1 MPAPGWRRGV
11 WSADRGSCIYVAG
24 HRGLV
29 GSAIVRRLRAEGFT
43 CIITRTRQELD
54 LTDQAAVDRFFAQE
68 RPEYVFLAA
77 ARVGGILA
85 NSTYPADFIRDN
97 LLIQTHVIDAAYRHG
112 VKKLLFFGSSCIYP
126 KHAPQPMKEEYL
138 LTGPLETTNEAYAV
152 AKIAGLKMVQYYRRQ
167 YGLNGICLM
176 PTNLYGPGDNF
187 DLNYSHVIPALIR
200 KFHEAKERG
209 DPEVVVWGTGR
220 PRREFLHVDDLADAA
235 VFLMRH
241 YDGEM
246 WINVG
251 TGEDLTV
258 AELAELIRDV
268 VGFRGRISFDPSK
281 PDGTPRKLL
290 DVSHLFS
297 PGLAAPHPAAR
308 GSGADL
314 PVVPGARR
322 PPGARVKEAWRR
334 AGARFSPGSLACPA
348 ASSCVASWRM
358 SHAAIGADGLSG
370 VGRTICCRVS
380 RSRGAAVAG
389 SST

>member
-1 MPAPGWRRGV
+1 M
-11 WSADRGSCIYVAG
+11 DRGSRIYVAG

-54 LTDQAAVDRFFAQE
+54 LTDQAAVGRFFARE

-290 DVSHLFS
+290 DVSRLFS
-297 PGLAAPHPAAR
+297 LGWRPRIPLREGLEQTCRWFLEHVAR
-308 GSGADL
+308 Q
-314 PVVPGARR
+314 V
-322 PPGARVKEAWRR
+322 R
-334 AGARFSPGSLACPA
+334 A
-348 ASSCVASWRM
+348 
-358 SHAAIGADGLSG
+358 
-370 VGRTICCRVS
+370 
-380 RSRGAAVAG
+380 
-389 SST
+389 